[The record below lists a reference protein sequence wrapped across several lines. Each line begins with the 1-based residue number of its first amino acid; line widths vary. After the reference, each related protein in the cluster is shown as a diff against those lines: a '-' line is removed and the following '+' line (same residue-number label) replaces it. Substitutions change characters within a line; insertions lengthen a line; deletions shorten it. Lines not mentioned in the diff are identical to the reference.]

1 MTLRAEKLPIH
12 HNDETVVDAARVSFA
27 KRSEMFTNEKNI
39 SLLKHLHKN
48 GHWSPYGHA
57 REAFVLS
64 LSNDEAVF
72 FFENAK
78 LAGFSWIR
86 DDDAVIGAALSART
100 LYFAPGNPAKWVFNG
115 SLWAWH
121 ENIKWL
127 PLYFAKE
134 IATELWKKYP
144 EAGKI
149 LFDERLIYFD
159 PIVPSFAGHVEYMP
173 DSAKYA
179 KVLYAS
185 LRIRAPIWVARQLV
199 KHQVHLCWNEESRR
213 YITDEPTFYLPEL
226 RKKAENVKQGS
237 LDEEIGNADWY
248 KEVIQKH
255 HANSN
260 QLYRD
265 LLDEGAAPEVARGVL
280 PLNVETNWIW
290 TGSLSAWDRVC
301 RERLPA
307 GAQKE
312 TRLVVEQIDQQ
323 LEQLYSCWKE
333 IRQMRFPLENAPAW
347 QL

>member
-1 MTLRAEKLPIH
+1 MTLLAEKLPLH
-12 HNDETVVDAARVSFA
+12 HTDDTVVDAARVSFA
-27 KRSEMFTNEKNI
+27 KRAELFSNDKNI

-48 GHWSPYGHA
+48 GHWSPYAHA

-86 DDDAVIGAALSART
+86 EENNIGNVLA
-100 LYFAPGNPAKWVFNG
+100 GNPAKWLFNG

-127 PLYFAKE
+127 PYPVARE
-134 IATELWKKYP
+134 IATALWGQYT
-144 EAGKI
+144 EAAKI

-159 PIVPSFAGHVEYMP
+159 PVTPAYASHVSFMP

-213 YITDEPTFYLPEL
+213 YITDDPTFYIPEL

-237 LDEEIGNADWY
+237 LDEEIENAPWY
-248 KEVIQKH
+248 KEQIERH
-255 HANSN
+255 HANAN
-260 QLYRD
+260 QLYQD
-265 LLDEGAAPEVARGVL
+265 QLADGVAPEVARGVL
-280 PLNVETNWIW
+280 PLNTETNWIW
-290 TGSLSAWDRVC
+290 TGSLNAWDRVC
-301 RERLPA
+301 RERLLS

-312 TRLVVEQIDQQ
+312 TRLVVQQINQQ
-323 LEQLYSCWKE
+323 LEYLYTCWKE
-333 IRQMRFPLENAPAW
+333 IREMNFPLENEPAW
-347 QL
+347 IL